1 MEILLDGNII
11 KSKEE
16 LFITL
21 KNQINSDI
29 FYGNNLD
36 SLWDVLSGNTK
47 NVIITIKNKME
58 LDNNLK
64 EYSKKLLNL
73 FDDLKVNNKNVTI
86 ITK

>member
-11 KSKEE
+11 KNKEE